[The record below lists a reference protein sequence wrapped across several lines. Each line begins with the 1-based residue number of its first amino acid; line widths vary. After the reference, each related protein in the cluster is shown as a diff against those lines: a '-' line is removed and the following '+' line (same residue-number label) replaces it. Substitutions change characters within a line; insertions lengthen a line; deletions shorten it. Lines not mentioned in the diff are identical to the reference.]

1 MALQEWSYR
10 KFRRWRASIAKKKKK
25 LVTLYEKTAE
35 EGVMEAI
42 HELEKDKFRASK
54 ENDEELMGILKD
66 YFGDIFKT
74 CNPLELDLETTISD
88 INAYLIAEDR
98 LGKLFMEENV
108 YRALK
113 DMGPTKAPGPN
124 GFHAIFYQKN

>member
-10 KFRRWRASIAKKKKK
+10 KFRRWRAKKKK

-35 EGVMEAI
+35 EGVMEEI

-54 ENDEELMGILKD
+54 ENDEELMGILED

-74 CNPLELDLETTISD
+74 CNPLELDLETTISG